1 MNIYIGYDPEFPQPH
16 IACRNSIFRNTYQPQ
31 YYKVVRLEQEPL
43 RNSGIYTRETDE
55 LASTPFSL
63 TRFLVPALNGYKGWA
78 LYCDPDFI
86 FLEDISSLLELKD
99 DTKAVQVV
107 QHPSYELNGQEKMD
121 GQQNYNYPKKNWS
134 SLMLFN
140 CEHEAC
146 RELTPEVVNSLP
158 PASLHQFEWCDEHE
172 VGNLPLKWNW
182 LSGYYSSDVTPKAIH
197 FTDGGPWLDNYQDVP
212 YADKWK
218 EYAD

>member
-1 MNIYIGYDPEFPQPH
+1 MNIYIGYDPLHPEPH
-16 IACRNSIFRNTYQPQ
+16 AACKNSLFRNMTSPHFF
-31 YYKVVRLEQEPL
+31 KIVRLSQDDL
-43 RNSGIYTRETDE
+43 RNSGIYYREDDD

-63 TRFLVPALNGYKGWA
+63 TRFLVPALNGFSSWA
-78 LYCDPDFI
+78 LYCDADFI
-86 FLEDISSLLELKD
+86 FLKDIETLLEMRD
-99 DTKAVQVV
+99 HTKAVQVV
-107 QHPSYELNGQEKMD
+107 QHPSYELNGLEKMD

-182 LSGYYSSDVTPKAIH
+182 LVSYYSSSVTPHALH

-212 YADKWK
+212 YADIWK
-218 EYAD
+218 EYAE